1 MCQVIKMETI
11 VTEKNHYIKLFC
23 KFLHSIGINT
33 IEKEFEGASFLPGL
47 KIENGNLL
55 IHREQLLYPGDILHE
70 AGHIA
75 VTTAAG
81 RSCLN
86 NNVIENNPD
95 KEGDE
100 MAVML
105 WTYAACLHLKIDPA
119 IVFHK
124 DGYKG
129 NSDWLIDSYTQKT
142 YIGLPL
148 LIWMGLAADQNS
160 ANGFPYMIKWL
171 RD

>member
-1 MCQVIKMETI
+1 MEALL
-11 VTEKNHYIKLFC
+11 TEKEQTIKLFC
-23 KFLHSIGINT
+23 DFLHSIGITT
-33 IEKEFEGASFLPGL
+33 IEKEFDGTSFLPGL

-70 AGHIA
+70 GGHIA
-75 VTTAAG
+75 VTIAAG
-81 RSCLN
+81 RSSLN
-86 NNVIENNPD
+86 DNVIENNPD

-105 WTYAACLHLKIDPA
+105 WTYAACLHLNIDPA
-119 IVFHK
+119 VVFHK

-129 NSDWLIDSYTQKT
+129 NADWLVENYMQKT

-148 LIWMGLAADQNS
+148 LIWMGLAADQHS
-160 ANGFPYMIKWL
+160 ENGFPNMIKWL

>member
-1 MCQVIKMETI
+1 MEALI
-11 VTEKNHYIKLFC
+11 TEKDQWINLFC
-23 KFLHSIGINT
+23 NFLQSIGITT
-33 IEKEFEGASFLPGL
+33 IEKEFEGTSFLPGL

-55 IHREQLLYPGDILHE
+55 IHRRQLLYPGDILHE
-70 AGHIA
+70 GGHIA
-75 VTTAAG
+75 VTVTAQ
-81 RSCLN
+81 RKNLN
-86 NNVIENNPD
+86 DNVIENGPAS
-95 KEGDE
+95 EGDE

-129 NSDWLIDSYTQKT
+129 DAEWLVTNYSQKT

-148 LIWMGLAADQNS
+148 LVWMGLAADQRS
-160 ANGFPYMIKWL
+160 ENGFPNMIKWL

>member
-1 MCQVIKMETI
+1 METLL
-11 VTEKNHYIKLFC
+11 TEKDQIIHLFC
-23 KFLHSIGINT
+23 SFLNSIGITT

-47 KIENGNLL
+47 KIENGKLL
-55 IHREQLLYPGDILHE
+55 INREQLLYPGDILHE

-75 VTTAAG
+75 VTVAAD
-81 RSCLN
+81 REQLKD
-86 NNVIENNPD
+86 NVIENNTA
-95 KEGDE
+95 KAGDE

-105 WTYAACLHLKIDPA
+105 WTYAACRHLKIDPA

-129 NSDWLIDSYTQKT
+129 DADWLLANYKEKK

-148 LIWMGLAADQNS
+148 LVWMGLANDQN
-160 ANGFPYMIKWL
+160 NKDGFPTMVKWL